1 MNDFELL
8 YQSKKGTLEDCLAAF
23 RSNSRVCFAGDGNQ
37 ANTILENLHKI
48 APRVEN
54 MHCIKGHDGKFQCV
68 TDPAMNGHISFTT
81 FLYGR
86 ELMVGQT
93 ARNVSFVPA
102 DIADFGS
109 FIAEHR
115 PRDTF
120 VACVSPMDDHG
131 YFQVGLTNMWEQATF
146 KSCDTI
152 ILEVNPRMPRV
163 RGGLR
168 INIRDVTVLMEVDY
182 DPLVVADMETSEV
195 EEQIGANVAEL
206 VRDGDTIQLG
216 IGSMPNAVGH
226 HLMDKKDLGL
236 HTEMFTSI
244 MGEMIRKGVITG
256 ERKNYNRGLHI
267 GCFAGGDLA
276 LYETLATNP
285 RVRIQPTSVAVD
297 PGEICKN
304 DNMVSINTIIEM
316 DITGQ
321 VCSESIGAKQFSGT
335 GGAFCF
341 AYGALHSK
349 GGRGIL
355 AFQAATKKGVSKI
368 SPQLK
373 PGAIVSIPR
382 NYVDYIVTE
391 YGIAHLRGRN
401 VKERAQQLIAIAHP
415 SVRDE
420 LTFYAKKEFILI

>member
-1 MNDFELL
+1 MTEFERL
-8 YQSKKGTLEDCLAAF
+8 YKQKKGTVDDCLKAIH
-23 RSNSRVCFAGDGNQ
+23 SHSRVCFAGDGNQ

-48 APRVEN
+48 APYVEDVR
-54 MHCIKGHDGKFQCV
+54 CIKGRAGDYRCV
-68 TDPAMNGHISFTT
+68 TDPAMNGKISFTS

-86 ELMVGQT
+86 EMMTGQT
-93 ARNVSFVPA
+93 MRNVSFVPA
-102 DIADFGS
+102 DICDYGT
-109 FIAEHR
+109 FIAEYR

-120 VACVSPMDDHG
+120 VAAVSPMDEKG
-131 YFQVGLTNMWEQATF
+131 YFQLGLSNMWEGATF
-146 KSCDTI
+146 NTCDTI
-152 ILEVNPRMPRV
+152 ILEVNPQLPWV

-168 INIRDVTVLMEVDY
+168 IHVRDVTVLTEVDY
-182 DPLVVADMETSEV
+182 APLQVKDMETTEI
-195 EEQIGANVAEL
+195 EERIGANVAEL
-206 VRDGDTIQLG
+206 VKDGDCIQLG

-226 HLMDKKDLGL
+226 HLMDRKDLGL
-236 HTEMFTSI
+236 QTEMFTSI

-267 GCFAGGDLA
+267 GCFAGGDLE
-276 LYETLATNP
+276 LYKTLSEDP
-285 RVRIQPTSVAVD
+285 HVRLCSTSVAVN
-297 PGEICKN
+297 PAEISKN

-321 VCSESIGAKQFSGT
+321 VCSESIGPRQFSGT

-355 AFQAATKKGVSKI
+355 AFQAATAKGVSKI

-373 PGAIVSIPR
+373 PGAVVSIPR
-382 NYVDYIVTE
+382 NYVDYVVTE

-401 VKERAQQLIAIAHP
+401 VRERAEQLIAIAHP
-415 SVRDE
+415 EAREE
-420 LTFYAKKEFILI
+420 LRRYAREQFIII

>member
-1 MNDFELL
+1 MTEFERL
-8 YQSKKGTLEDCLAAF
+8 YQQKRGTVDDCLKAIH
-23 RSNSRVCFAGDGNQ
+23 SHSRVCFAGDGNQ
-37 ANTILENLHKI
+37 ASLILENLHRI
-48 APRVEN
+48 APNVVDVK
-54 MHCIKGHDGKFQCV
+54 CIKGRAGDYLCV
-68 TDPAMNGHISFTT
+68 TDPAMNGHISFTS

-86 ELMVGQT
+86 EMMTGQT
-93 ARNVSFVPA
+93 QRNVSFVPA
-102 DIADFGS
+102 DICDFGT
-109 FIAEHR
+109 FMADYR

-120 VACVSPMDDHG
+120 VACVSPMDERG
-131 YFQVGLTNMWEQATF
+131 YFQLGLSNMWEEATF
-146 KSCDTI
+146 NTCDTI
-152 ILEVNPRMPRV
+152 ILEVNPQLPRV

-168 INIRDVTVLMEVDY
+168 IHVRDVTVLTEVDY
-182 DPLVVADMETSEV
+182 PPLQVPDMETTEV
-195 EEQIGANVAEL
+195 EERIGANVAEL
-206 VRDGDTIQLG
+206 VKDGDTIQLG

-226 HLMDKKDLGL
+226 HLMERKDLGL

-256 ERKNYNRGLHI
+256 ARKNYNKGLHI
-267 GCFAGGDLA
+267 GSFAGGDLA

-285 RVRIQPTSVAVD
+285 NVRIQPTYKAVD

-321 VCSESIGAKQFSGT
+321 VCSESIGPRQFSGT

-355 AFQAATKKGVSKI
+355 AFQAATAKGVSKI

-382 NYVDYIVTE
+382 NYVDYVVTE

-401 VKERAQQLIAIAHP
+401 VKERALQLINIAHP
-415 SVRDE
+415 DARDE
-420 LTFYAKKEFILI
+420 LRFYAKQQFMIP

>member
-1 MNDFELL
+1 MTEFEFL
-8 YQSKKGTLEDCLAAF
+8 YQQKKGTLDDCLRAF
-23 RSNSRVCFAGDGNQ
+23 RSGSRVCFAADCNQ
-37 ANTILENLHKI
+37 PDTILRDLHKI
-48 APRVEN
+48 APYVKDLR
-54 MHCIKGHDGKFQCV
+54 CIKGHAGDYLCV

-81 FLYGR
+81 FLFGR
-86 ELMVGQT
+86 DLMVGQYNH
-93 ARNVSFVPA
+93 NVSFVPA

-109 FIAEHR
+109 FISEHR

-120 VACVSPMDDHG
+120 VAAVSPMDEHG
-131 YFQVGLTNMWEQATF
+131 YFQVGLTNMWEQACF

-152 ILEVNPRMPRV
+152 ILEVNKQLPRV

-168 INIRDVTVLMEVDY
+168 IHVRDVTVLTEVDY
-182 DPLVVADMETSEV
+182 PPLEVSDMESSEI
-195 EEQIGANVAEL
+195 EEKIGANVAEL
-206 VRDGDTIQLG
+206 VRDGDCIQLG

-267 GCFAGGDLA
+267 GCFAGGDAA

-285 RVRIQPTSVAVD
+285 NVRIQPTFKAVN
-297 PGEICKN
+297 PAEISKN
-304 DNMVSINTIIEM
+304 DNLVSINTIIEM

-321 VCSESIGAKQFSGT
+321 VCSESIGPRQFSGT

-355 AFQAATKKGVSKI
+355 AFQAATKKGDSKI
-368 SPQLK
+368 MPRLK
-373 PGAIVSIPR
+373 EGAVVSIPR

-391 YGIAHLRGRN
+391 YGIARMRGRS
-401 VKERAQQLIAIAHP
+401 VRERAEQLIAIAHP

-420 LTFYAKKEFILI
+420 LRYYCRSQYILI